1 MNALTESYNE
11 QACDVVADLLGVVFS
26 MSQNEKLQKL
36 QKESKEM
43 NKIELA
49 QTMLKCCNKEVIQ
62 LCAIADGVKDLTGYK
77 CTPVTI
83 MKRLIEILSDPEL
96 SSFFL

>member
-11 QACDVVADLLGVVFS
+11 QACDVVADLVGVVFS
-26 MSQNEKLQKL
+26 MSQNKEFLKLQK
-36 QKESKEM
+36 KSKEM
-43 NKIELA
+43 NEIELA
-49 QTMLKCCNKEVIQ
+49 QAMLKCCNKEVIQ
-62 LCAIADGVKDLTGYK
+62 LCAIADGVKDLTEYK

-83 MKRLIEILSDPEL
+83 IKRLVEILTDPEL